1 VSAGFRVQSIPAVF
15 AVRDGAVVDQFI
27 GAQPEAEVRAFV
39 ERLAPAR
46 SEADILASAGADAG
60 AEEPLR
66 RALQLESD
74 HPVAVPALAALL
86 IARGDT
92 DEAVTL
98 LGRVPETAET
108 RRLLAEARLAGR
120 DDVADTEVTD
130 LLDGLLDRVKDDPD
144 ARQEFL
150 DLLETLGPDDPRTV
164 TYRKLLTSRLF

>member
-1 VSAGFRVQSIPAVF
+1 M
-15 AVRDGAVVDQFI
+15 
-27 GAQPEAEVRAFV
+27 
-39 ERLAPAR
+39 
-46 SEADILASAGADAG
+46 
-60 AEEPLR
+60 
-66 RALQLESD
+66 
-74 HPVAVPALAALL
+74 
-86 IARGDT
+86 
-92 DEAVTL
+92 
-98 LGRVPETAET
+98 PETAET